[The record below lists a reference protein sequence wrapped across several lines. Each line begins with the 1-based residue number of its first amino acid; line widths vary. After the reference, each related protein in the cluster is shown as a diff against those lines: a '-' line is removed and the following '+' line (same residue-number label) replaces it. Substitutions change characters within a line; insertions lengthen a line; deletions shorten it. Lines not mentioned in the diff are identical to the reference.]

1 MAVLRRSALRVILTF
16 RLYMMRYGIAL
27 LASSFAHQDRT
38 TYSEDI
44 GKKVQALLTQKREVP
59 KENLESFKEY
69 LFHKPGSPRYTRLR
83 KATKKGELIT
93 AERQDLL
100 LSESKLP
107 SSVGAL
113 TQDYFDDALSLTY
126 LLKLVKKDQNLLL
139 ARGRLSLSTGWLAD
153 DPFQLCEMDS
163 LYLGLWLLDVDCD
176 WLWAFLLQ
184 IPDDPM
190 FEITV
195 RNRAELLMKSWKC
208 LLSAR
213 QLRSG
218 HPRNVRAR
226 RRLNELTKI
235 TERNLREKLNLGQP
249 WSWFLIPRLELLVD
263 AGILRKR
270 ERHGLTGYGLTSA
283 GRKMRSLC
291 DPSKGGESL
300 IQDYFH
306 CRDSGNRPVGENTE
320 WQVIEDRLQTVA
332 PALRTSVGYFPI
344 FETTAAL
351 CVSQFLKSGSV
362 TSPIWELDMVKKQL
376 WEESKSPS
384 PKVRLAIDRRGQIYA
399 FRPVAKE

>member
-1 MAVLRRSALRVILTF
+1 MRVILTF

-38 TYSEDI
+38 TFSEDI
-44 GKKVQALLTQKREVP
+44 GKKMQALLTERCTVP
-59 KENLESFKEY
+59 KENLETFKEY

-83 KATKKGELIT
+83 NVIKRGESIKV
-93 AERQDLL
+93 ERQDLL
-100 LSESKLP
+100 LSESKLS

-113 TQDYFDDALSLTY
+113 TQDYFDDALSLAH
-126 LLKLVKKDQNLLL
+126 LLKLVKRDQNLLL
-139 ARGRLSLSTGWLAD
+139 ARGRLSLSTGWLSD
-153 DPFQLCEMDS
+153 DPFELCEMDS

-176 WLWAFLLQ
+176 WIWAFLLQ
-184 IPDDPM
+184 IPPDPM

-195 RNRAELLMKSWKC
+195 RNRVELLMKSWKC
-208 LLSAR
+208 LLSAHH
-213 QLRSG
+213 LRSG
-218 HPRNVRAR
+218 HPQNVKVRK
-226 RRLNELTKI
+226 RLNELTRI

-270 ERHGLTGYGLTSA
+270 ERHGLTGYGLTSV
-283 GRKMRSLC
+283 GRNMRSVC
-291 DPSKGGESL
+291 DPSNSGESL
-300 IQDYFH
+300 IQDYFR
-306 CRDSGNRPVGENTE
+306 CRDSGDRPVRKNIE

-332 PALRTSVGYFPI
+332 PALKTSVGYFPI

-351 CVSQFLKSGSV
+351 CVSQFLNSRSI
-362 TSPIWELDMVKKQL
+362 TAPIWELEMVKKQL

-384 PKVRLAIDRRGQIYA
+384 PRVRLAIDRQGRIYA
-399 FRPVAKE
+399 FRPVANQ